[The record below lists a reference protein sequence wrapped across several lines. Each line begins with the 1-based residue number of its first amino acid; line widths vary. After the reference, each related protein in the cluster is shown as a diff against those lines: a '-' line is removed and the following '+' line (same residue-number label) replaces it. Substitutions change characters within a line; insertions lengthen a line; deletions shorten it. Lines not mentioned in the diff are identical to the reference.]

1 MKRLLLICALLF
13 PLFLPAQK
21 KPDKAIEPPRRL
33 LEEIRARGVI
43 RIVLQDDYAPFV
55 IPNPVPGFP
64 GIDHEVSEL
73 LGEAMG
79 LKVEIVV
86 KPLAEIFPLVARGEV
101 DIGLGGLSA
110 NLERARLVH
119 FSDPYMVTTPA
130 ALLSRD
136 ALPPEPESVNYPKR
150 QYKSLADLKYIG
162 ALTLGVRKGTT
173 NSALLFEDNEF
184 KKHKVKTYEGR
195 GESLAAL
202 EKREVD
208 AVVADDIY
216 IKALLLKRP
225 ELLNKFLPLTETYL
239 EDHISIAIRPGDAE
253 LIHYINFFVK
263 ESRRTGRMQKI
274 TKRYFESGGWF
285 R

>member
-1 MKRLLLICALLF
+1 MKRLFLFCAIALPVFLF
-13 PLFLPAQK
+13 AQK
-21 KPDKAIEPPRRL
+21 RPDRPIEPPRRL
-33 LEEIRARGVI
+33 LEEIRARGVV
-43 RIVLQDDYAPFV
+43 RIVVQDDYAPFV
-55 IPNPVPGFP
+55 IPNPLEGYP
-64 GIDHEVSEL
+64 GIDREVSEL

-79 LKVEIVV
+79 VKVEITA
-86 KPLAEIFPLVARGEV
+86 KPLAEIFTTVGKGDADL
-101 DIGLGGLSA
+101 GLGGLSS

-130 ALLSRD
+130 ALLTRE

-150 QYKSLADLKYIG
+150 QYKGLSDLKYIG
-162 ALTLGVRKGTT
+162 ALTLGVRRGTT
-173 NSALLFEDNEF
+173 NFALLNEDPEF
-184 KKHKVKTYEGR
+184 KKHKIKPFEGR

-208 AVVADDIY
+208 AIIADDIY